1 MSNAK
6 ATGTNSVLITLT
18 GLVMIIAYFFT
29 DVGLDPVDDFFYGD
43 AGHIFLGI
51 VCSLIAYAK
60 NRNPVIWFAW
70 GMWFVIASLIVLAF
84 FKKLS
89 DKECPFCREGIQ
101 DKAIICPHCQKDL
114 QDEVLLEKSVE
125 KNKIKSLSNDEKL
138 GAIAIFVIVLL
149 LGFIML

>member
-6 ATGTNSVLITLT
+6 ATGTNSVLITLA
-18 GLVMIIAYFFT
+18 GLVMIIAYFLT
-29 DVGLDPVDDFFYGD
+29 DVGLDPVDDLFYGD

-51 VCSLIAYAK
+51 LCSLIAYAK

-89 DKECPFCREGIQ
+89 DTECPFCREGIQ
-101 DKAIICPHCQKDL
+101 EKAIICPHCQKDL

-125 KNKIKSLSNDEKL
+125 KGKIKQLSNDEKL